1 KRKLDAPFSS
11 PPAPTVP
18 GLCHQCPAC
27 LPARCLLLPAPP
39 TASRDATRSGRPS
52 SGDCPQLLP
61 GHEGS
66 PPRHL
71 GWPQRP
77 RTPPPTPPHPTP
89 KELQDA
95 SPTLPASTRGAD
107 AADRHAGGTKSSC
120 P

>member
-1 KRKLDAPFSS
+1 
-11 PPAPTVP
+11 
-18 GLCHQCPAC
+18 
-27 LPARCLLLPAPP
+27 
-39 TASRDATRSGRPS
+39 

-89 KELQDA
+89 RSCKMHLPLYRPAPEALTLQTA
-95 SPTLPASTRGAD
+95 TPAGQK
-107 AADRHAGGTKSSC
+107 AAA